1 VYDVISGDD
10 LPVLGPYSPAVRAGG
25 LVFVSAQA
33 GIDPLTRDAPATGGF
48 EAECR
53 QALTNLGRVLE
64 RAGSDLRHV
73 VRTTVLYTDLADMPA
88 INAVFADIFPVP
100 PPARSSALVGL
111 PGGRRISIDA
121 IAVAVARPDSVE
133 GPDPVERADPRTA

>member
-1 VYDVISGDD
+1 MYDVISGDD
-10 LPVLGPYSPAVRAGG
+10 LPVLGPYSPAVRAAG

-33 GIDPLTRDAPATGGF
+33 GIDPLTGDAPATGGF

-73 VRTTVLYTDLADMPA
+73 VRTTVFYTDLADMPA
-88 INAVFADIFPVP
+88 INAAFADVFPAP
-100 PPARSSALVGL
+100 RPARSSALVGL

-121 IAVAVARPDSVE
+121 IAVAAYPD
-133 GPDPVERADPRTA
+133 GLRGHTD

>member
-1 VYDVISGDD
+1 MYDVISGDD

-33 GIDPLTRDAPATGGF
+33 GIDPATRDAPATGGF

-53 QALTNLGRVLE
+53 QALANVARVLE
-64 RAGSDLRHV
+64 YAGSDLRHV
-73 VRTTVLYTDLADMPA
+73 VRTTVFYTDIADVPV
-88 INAVFADIFPVP
+88 INAVFADVFPSL

-121 IAVAVARPDSVE
+121 IAALPD
-133 GPDPVERADPRTA
+133 GA

>member
-1 VYDVISGDD
+1 VYEIISGDD

-25 LVFVSAQA
+25 FVFVSAQA
-33 GIDPLTRDAPATGGF
+33 GIDPFTGDAPATGGF

-53 QALTNLGRVLE
+53 QALANLVRVLV

-73 VRTTVLYTDLADMPA
+73 VRTTVFYTDLADMPM
-88 INAVFADIFPVP
+88 INAVFADAFAAPR
-100 PPARSSALVGL
+100 PARSSALVGL

-121 IAVAVARPDSVE
+121 IAIAVGNAFD
-133 GPDPVERADPRTA
+133 AT

>member
-1 VYDVISGDD
+1 MYDVIRGDD

-33 GIDPLTRDAPATGGF
+33 GIDPSTGDAPATGGF

-53 QALTNLGRVLE
+53 QALTNLDRVLE

-73 VRTTVLYTDLADMPA
+73 VRTTVFYTDLADMPA
-88 INAVFADIFPVP
+88 INATFADVFPVS

-111 PGGRRISIDA
+111 PGGRRISVDA
-121 IAVAVARPDSVE
+121 IALAVYPDGLRGE
-133 GPDPVERADPRTA
+133 TD

>member
-1 VYDVISGDD
+1 MYDVIRGDD

-33 GIDPLTRDAPATGGF
+33 GIDPSTGDAPATGGF

-73 VRTTVLYTDLADMPA
+73 VRTTVFYTDLADMPA
-88 INAVFADIFPVP
+88 INATFADVFPVS

-111 PGGRRISIDA
+111 PGGRRISVDA
-121 IAVAVARPDSVE
+121 IALAVYPDGLRGE
-133 GPDPVERADPRTA
+133 TD

>member
-1 VYDVISGDD
+1 MYDVISGDD

-33 GIDPLTRDAPATGGF
+33 GIDPSTGDAPATGGF

-73 VRTTVLYTDLADMPA
+73 VRTTVFYTDLADMPA
-88 INAVFADIFPVP
+88 INTTFADVFPVP
-100 PPARSSALVGL
+100 APARSSALVGL

-121 IAVAVARPDSVE
+121 IAVATYPDGLRGE
-133 GPDPVERADPRTA
+133 TD

>member
-1 VYDVISGDD
+1 MYDVISGDD

-33 GIDPLTRDAPATGGF
+33 GIDPVTGDAPASGGF

-73 VRTTVLYTDLADMPA
+73 VRTTVFYTDLGDMPA
-88 INAVFADIFPVP
+88 INATFADVFPVP

-121 IAVAVARPDSVE
+121 IAVAIYPNGLRGETD
-133 GPDPVERADPRTA
+133 